1 MTLDDL
7 RAALTAVPGKPW
19 LDDALVRVRADPDA
33 AGPLFAR
40 AERKLGREPLSD
52 GSDWTAG
59 RAGRVLLLAE
69 LADPGRIVTL
79 YQQGDAAERL
89 AVLAALP
96 LLDLGD
102 AGVSLLHDALRTND
116 TRLVAAALGPYAGHL
131 DAATWRQG
139 VVKCVFMGIP
149 LSAVDRLDDRADQ
162 ELAAMLT
169 ALAQERAAAGRR
181 MPTDALALLNRLTV
195 ANTSRKQA

>member
-7 RAALTAVPGKPW
+7 HAALAAVPGREW
-19 LDDALVRVRADPDA
+19 LDDALARVRTDPDA

-40 AERKLGREPLSD
+40 AERKLGREPLAGD
-52 GSDWTAG
+52 GTWTAG
-59 RAGRVLLLAE
+59 RAARALLLAE
-69 LADPGRIVTL
+69 LADPQRIVTL

-96 LLDLGD
+96 LLDIGD
-102 AGVSLLHDALRTND
+102 AGVPVLQDALRTND
-116 TRLVAAALGPYAGHL
+116 TRLVAAALGPYAAHL

-162 ELAAMLT
+162 ELAGMLS

-181 MPTDALALLNRLTV
+181 MPDDATALLNRLTV
-195 ANTSRKQA
+195 ADTSRKQA